1 MKTILKSTKVPPPIG
16 PYSVAVQA
24 GNFIFIS
31 GQMPA
36 DNKGNIV
43 QGGIKEQTER
53 VLGNLKSIL
62 EDNGSSM
69 AQVVKTTVFL
79 KDMNEFTTM
88 NEVYASYFP
97 ADNAPARSTVE
108 VARLPKDVSVE
119 IELIALKG

>member
-1 MKTILKSTKVPPPIG
+1 MPPPIG

-24 GNFIFIS
+24 GSFIFIS

-43 QGGIKEQTER
+43 QGGVKEQTER

-79 KDMNEFTTM
+79 KDMNEFTMM

-119 IELIALKG
+119 IELIALKS